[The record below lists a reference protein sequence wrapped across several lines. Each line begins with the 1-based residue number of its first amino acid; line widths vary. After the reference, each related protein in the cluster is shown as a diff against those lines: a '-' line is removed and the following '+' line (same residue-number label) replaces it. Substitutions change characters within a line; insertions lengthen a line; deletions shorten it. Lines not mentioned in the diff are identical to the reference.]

1 MLRLVALSAAAIVVA
16 ITSPQPSLAQ
26 AAKAQARLPAQMN
39 IDNQRPA
46 AMTDLAITDAE
57 GKVIGKLTRPL
68 AAGKKSV
75 VKLAKA
81 KGCEFNVQAR
91 FDDEGEVDATVN
103 LCREKR
109 LRFHD

>member
-1 MLRLVALSAAAIVVA
+1 MLRVLALSAAAIIIAV
-16 ITSPQPSLAQ
+16 TSPQPSQAQ

-46 AMTDLAITDAE
+46 AMTELSITDAE
-57 GKVIGKLTRPL
+57 GKVIGKIARPL

-81 KGCEFNVQAR
+81 KGCEFAVQAR
-91 FDDEGEVDATVN
+91 FDDEGEVEATVN
-103 LCREKR
+103 LCREKQ
-109 LRFHD
+109 LRFRD

>member
-1 MLRLVALSAAAIVVA
+1 MFRFLALPAFAAILSFASLQTAAAQ
-16 ITSPQPSLAQ
+16 S
-26 AAKAQARLPAQMN
+26 AKAQPRLPAQVS

-46 AMTDLAITDAE
+46 TMTELAITDAE